1 MLIRPWSFVT
11 VPEKT
16 VAMTPVRK
24 ACEHSK
30 PWGAGVRGNRRLPSM
45 LRTLSHPITRPMAPG
60 MATVP
65 ASRASSTPRPASLSV
80 LENQCPTHQT
90 STTLNSPR
98 VL

>member
-1 MLIRPWSFVT
+1 
-11 VPEKT
+11 
-16 VAMTPVRK
+16 
-24 ACEHSK
+24 
-30 PWGAGVRGNRRLPSM
+30 
-45 LRTLSHPITRPMAPG
+45 MAPG

-65 ASRASSTPRPASLSV
+65 ASRASATPRPASLSV